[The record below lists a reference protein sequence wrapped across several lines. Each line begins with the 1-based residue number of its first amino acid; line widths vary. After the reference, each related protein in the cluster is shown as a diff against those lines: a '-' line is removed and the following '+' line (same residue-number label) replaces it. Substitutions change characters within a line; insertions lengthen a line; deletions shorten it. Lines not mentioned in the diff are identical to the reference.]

1 MLCGDGLLDA
11 HLAERRGPQ
20 GRRPTKESPR
30 TCVTLVDG
38 WVRPCTYAY
47 VEVTLVRNVNMSSGG
62 SKGGCGTMRWMD
74 RWVVER
80 TVGGLDLLCLLE
92 TLQSSSRSQPGPSD
106 RLSRVP
112 LSNQTR
118 TTFHARSLTDQG
130 ELEMRDALAS
140 GQLSST

>member
-1 MLCGDGLLDA
+1 MLFGFSVILFWGDLKQATGFDSGHWFWGTTLYLAVLLTVVGLGSTEERLGSVHHVLCGDGLLDA

-38 WVRPCTYAY
+38 CVHPCTYAY

-74 RWVVER
+74 R
-80 TVGGLDLLCLLE
+80 
-92 TLQSSSRSQPGPSD
+92 
-106 RLSRVP
+106 
-112 LSNQTR
+112 
-118 TTFHARSLTDQG
+118 
-130 ELEMRDALAS
+130 
-140 GQLSST
+140 